1 MMETLAVKELKCNDL
16 VTLVTLMK
24 FTKGEIT
31 CVISLSIELYK
42 YKHLTL
48 SKMVKNN
55 QLRVINQKLCND
67 QCCSV
72 FNSFM
77 AEVLTI

>member
-16 VTLVTLMK
+16 VTLVTLTK

-42 YKHLTL
+42 YKHLAL

-55 QLRVINQKLCND
+55 QLRVINQKLRND

-72 FNSFM
+72 FNSLM
-77 AEVLTI
+77 AEVLII